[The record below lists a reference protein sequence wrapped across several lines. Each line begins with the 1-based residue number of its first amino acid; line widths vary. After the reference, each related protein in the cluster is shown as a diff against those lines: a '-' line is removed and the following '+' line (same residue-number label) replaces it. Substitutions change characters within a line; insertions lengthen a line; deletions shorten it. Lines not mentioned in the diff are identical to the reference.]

1 MMGFFASLF
10 FAIVAWFFGVM
21 VGIKTE
27 RDGWS
32 KVTGEPTAEALAA
45 RRGAH
50 SGKST
55 RTVMTGNDAA

>member
-10 FAIVAWFFGVM
+10 FAIVAWLFGVM

-32 KVTGEPTAEALAA
+32 KATGEPTAEAFAA
-45 RRGAH
+45 RRGVQ